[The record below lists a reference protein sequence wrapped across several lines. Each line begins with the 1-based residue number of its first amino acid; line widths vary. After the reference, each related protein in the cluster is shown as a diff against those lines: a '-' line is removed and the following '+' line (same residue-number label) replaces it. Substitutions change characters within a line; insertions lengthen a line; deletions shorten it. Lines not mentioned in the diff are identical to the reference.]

1 MVFENLSKSDKD
13 KNTNADYF
21 PIYII
26 FFTEINEYNNWDQNR
41 DNELKDDA
49 GNYSIWN
56 HIFTAF

>member
-1 MVFENLSKSDKD
+1 MGKSDKD

-26 FFTEINEYNNWDQNR
+26 FFTEIKEYNNWDQNR

-49 GNYSIWN
+49 GNYSI
-56 HIFTAF
+56 